1 MDPNF
6 SHLQE
11 AKTILS
17 SFEDR
22 VRALEEDKKGC
33 PIILY
38 AIPGLS
44 ILAFLSTGSKGRS
57 PLARG
62 GEESAGYLYID
73 FHHSQL

>member
-11 AKTILS
+11 VKTTLS
-17 SFEDR
+17 SFEDG
-22 VRALEEDKKGC
+22 VRALEEDKKVC

-38 AIPGLS
+38 ATPGLS
-44 ILAFLSTGSKGRS
+44 ILTFLSTGSKRRS

-62 GEESAGYLYID
+62 KEESAG
-73 FHHSQL
+73 